1 MAFWPHRIDEEGP
14 GSGGGKPVP
23 AMEQLR
29 HALQHRLELV
39 LAPVAA
45 VLHRLGA
52 SANQVSVAGFVL
64 NVGAAALVVAGH
76 LVPAGALYLFA
87 GLLDLLDG
95 VLART
100 GGNPTRF
107 GAFLDSTL
115 DRASEGVVFTAIG
128 YRFAA
133 EGSAV
138 DAGIVVLALLGSFL
152 VSYVRARAEGL
163 GVQCRVGDRDAGG
176 AGGPRRAGPP
186 VRTAPGSHPTGGHP
200 DHDHGG
206 TARRLRLARASG
218 RRLTRGGRRCPRP
231 PSPVG
236 PGGRDRVNSAGPR
249 TGSFRRNHRPHE
261 GAPVQAVRPARVAR
275 ARGHPAAGARR
286 GPGPPPGARVRGQLP
301 RPPPHREQVPGP
313 PHPAVLAGSGGRGR
327 RRRGR
332 AQGQIRGRERG
343 PRGRS
348 GDRDDRLARVPGGD
362 AGGRGALRPAPRLD
376 GLRDRSR
383 LHP

>member
-1 MAFWPHRIDEEGP
+1 MAFWPHRIDEAGP

-23 AMEQLR
+23 GMEQLR

-45 VLHRLGA
+45 MLYRLGA

-87 GLLDLLDG
+87 GMLDLLDG

-100 GGNPTRF
+100 GGKPTRF

-163 GVQCRVGDRDAGG
+163 GVQCRVGIAT
-176 AGGPRRAGPP
+176 RAERVVLVALGLLSGLLPEAIRL
-186 VRTAPGSHPTGGHP
+186 VAILTTITVVQRVACAWRGLRTAG
-200 DHDHGG
+200 
-206 TARRLRLARASG
+206 
-218 RRLTRGGRRCPRP
+218 
-231 PSPVG
+231 
-236 PGGRDRVNSAGPR
+236 
-249 TGSFRRNHRPHE
+249 
-261 GAPVQAVRPARVAR
+261 
-275 ARGHPAAGARR
+275 
-286 GPGPPPGARVRGQLP
+286 
-301 RPPPHREQVPGP
+301 
-313 PHPAVLAGSGGRGR
+313 
-327 RRRGR
+327 
-332 AQGQIRGRERG
+332 
-343 PRGRS
+343 
-348 GDRDDRLARVPGGD
+348 
-362 AGGRGALRPAPRLD
+362 
-376 GLRDRSR
+376 
-383 LHP
+383 